1 MWHPANHVIIVLRS
15 GIVNCASR
23 VTGMQSVTSLEQQQ
37 DTSLAAKSL
46 RSRGIKASCGV
57 LFHAVRLLIIVIMP
71 EAAKYTA
78 EWLLW
83 MWAIFIHCSYMQ
95 WNILLV
101 CCSPERLQFH
111 LFPATFHFV
120 LKDSTVSKNKNPSS
134 FSPPSQ

>member
-1 MWHPANHVIIVLRS
+1 MNHVIIVLHAD
-15 GIVNCASR
+15 IVHCAR

-57 LFHAVRLLIIVIMP
+57 LCHAVRLLIIVIMP

-83 MWAIFIHCSYMQ
+83 MRAIFVRC
-95 WNILLV
+95 
-101 CCSPERLQFH
+101 
-111 LFPATFHFV
+111 
-120 LKDSTVSKNKNPSS
+120 
-134 FSPPSQ
+134 